1 MQFLTPEVIFSLR
14 LTLHFILMFLT
25 RTTKAADVAKIIK
38 AAKDLAKKQ
47 EREEEQED
55 SLRRRSMLGLLRHGS
70 SSTLGLLLRR
80 DSNLL
85 LLRKS
90 SVLPADD

>member
-1 MQFLTPEVIFSLR
+1 
-14 LTLHFILMFLT
+14 MFWAT
-25 RTTKAADVAKIIK
+25 MTKAAEVAKNIK

-47 EREEEQED
+47 EKEEQEA
-55 SLRRRSMLGLLRHGS
+55 SLRHSSSLTLGLLRHGS

-80 DSNLL
+80 DSSSKLV

-90 SVLPADD
+90 AVLPADD